1 MISGIASSGF
11 PLIHGRLGVG
21 EPLSG
26 RFVFAFVF
34 LVIRNKI
41 LRHFE
46 PLHVIPVVKSSLPT
60 KPDFNKFIRDFSSLK
75 I

>member
-1 MISGIASSGF
+1 M
-11 PLIHGRLGVG
+11 G

-46 PLHVIPVVKSSLPT
+46 PLHVIPIVKSSLPT